1 MLTYRHA
8 PFLKQ
13 IRHVRV
19 CCGYKQG
26 GFNVLDLVNAWRTSR
41 AVLPGYCHT
50 VSCGLQ
56 SCGRWALHPYN
67 AEAAARHA
75 DECAARHERLAAAAR
90 RQARLRV
97 HGSYNA
103 ACLGYFAGGVF

>member
-1 MLTYRHA
+1 MY
-8 PFLKQ
+8 
-13 IRHVRV
+13 V
-19 CCGYKQG
+19 CDAVTNK
-26 GFNVLDLVNAWRTSR
+26 VNTVSGTGVCVAMSR
-41 AVLPGYCHT
+41 AVLPGYRHT

-90 RQARLRV
+90 RQARLHTQFFMLPV
-97 HGSYNA
+97 LVVSHVA
-103 ACLGYFAGGVF
+103 TF